1 MSLITVL
8 VIMYAYTFLVSF
20 LLIRLVAW
28 SYKLKEKN
36 TLIQMAF
43 KIFWGLYVPFS
54 SVVILFIGKKAES
67 QDDGAL
73 HAVICLIIYMFAF
86 VYALAILGHMKK
98 FLSGLRKSLKKTKT
112 KTEY

>member
-73 HAVICLIIYMFAF
+73 HAIICLIIYMFAF
-86 VYALAILGHMKK
+86 VYALAKYDPRAHEKISFRFKK
-98 FLSGLRKSLKKTKT
+98 KDK
-112 KTEY
+112 

>member
-1 MSLITVL
+1 
-8 VIMYAYTFLVSF
+8 MYAYTFLVSF

-73 HAVICLIIYMFAF
+73 HAIICLIIYMFAF
-86 VYALAILGHMKK
+86 VYALAKYDPRAHEKIS
-98 FLSGLRKSLKKTKT
+98 FRLKKKD
-112 KTEY
+112 K